1 MSDNLSL
8 SDLAPVMEEVI
19 SGGGEFSFIPGG
31 DSMLPFLRNGRDT
44 VSVTAPPARL
54 KKYDVPLYRRA
65 DGSFVLH
72 RVIKVLPDGYTV
84 RGDSQ
89 DLRERVSPSQIVALL
104 SSFERG
110 GKKRSVKNL
119 WYRIYCVLWVNLGL
133 LRRFIL
139 HFIRKDGKDRE
150 KK

>member
-8 SDLAPVMEEVI
+8 SDLAPVMEEVL
-19 SGGGEFSFIPGG
+19 SSRGEFSFIPGG

-44 VSVTAPPARL
+44 VAVVSPPARL

-72 RVIKVLPDGYTV
+72 RVIKVLPEGYTV

-89 DLRERVSPSQIVALL
+89 DLREHVSPSQIVAVL
-104 SSFERG
+104 SSFKRG
-110 GKKRSVKNL
+110 EKKRSVNNF
-119 WYRIYCVLWVNLGL
+119 WYRVYCVLWVNLGL

-139 HFIRKDGKDRE
+139 HFIRKDGSDRE